1 MANTDTVNPVQVQK
15 FLKDVDYPCSK
26 GDLLRAA
33 EDQGADERVMDT
45 LRRIPMDSFNSPNDV
60 AEGIGRIDEGGNG

>member
-26 GDLLRAA
+26 GELLRAA
-33 EDQGADERVMDT
+33 EDQGADEKVMDT
-45 LRRIPMDSFNSPNDV
+45 LRRIPMDNFNSPNDI